1 MSLLQHVKI
10 SKSDRSSI
18 IIFPG
23 KCYAILIPKFCFQY
37 SEFLDSV
44 LTKGANIF
52 KSFDFKLE
60 GDFSLPRNT
69 FELFHYDKFFLIGGL
84 VPMTFGKVFLSVSVV
99 FFLLQCFF
107 FTNKE
112 VCVHVYYEDLF
123 TFLLNH
129 VFNPIR
135 VWIRC
140 LLWCEVYGGCQN
152 P

>member
-1 MSLLQHVKI
+1 MYAPIFSNELNTFATYEASLRIFSKKLSLLQHVKI

-69 FELFHYDKFFLIGGL
+69 FNLFHYDQFFLIGGL
-84 VPMTFGKVFLSVSVV
+84 VPMTFGKMFFVSFNSCFSLTLFLFS
-99 FFLLQCFF
+99 LI
-107 FTNKE
+107 
-112 VCVHVYYEDLF
+112 
-123 TFLLNH
+123 
-129 VFNPIR
+129 IR
-135 VWIRC
+135 FMC
-140 LLWCEVYGGCQN
+140 TC
-152 P
+152 